1 MKFTKVKIAEL
12 LHTTPN
18 VSASKG
24 ELVQFFRSPQ
34 YKPDEE
40 HDGNIIE
47 DFMTFRGMLDADIIE
62 SEK

>member
-1 MKFTKVKIAEL
+1 MKFTKVEIAKIL
-12 LHTTPN
+12 SSTPN

-62 SEK
+62 GEK